1 MTTEMQLGSRCFMM
15 IHLLFAP
22 VAWAAS
28 TYSCSRRER
37 IWPRIRRAMLT
48 QYKRPNTMNIEMMFA
63 PIFSRIVPSRLST
76 CRSTTDSRMT
86 TSMSGSE

>member
-1 MTTEMQLGSRCFMM
+1 
-15 IHLLFAP
+15 
-22 VAWAAS
+22 
-28 TYSCSRRER
+28 
-37 IWPRIRRAMLT
+37 MLT

-63 PIFSRIVPSRLST
+63 PIFSRMVPSRLST